1 MPGSL
6 PIPDPISNPLVCV
19 SSTDPAAISIN
30 KTDISSGPY
39 AEGDTITY
47 QVTVTNT
54 SSRDLSN
61 ATLTDS
67 LSSIFNISDPLG
79 LMTGGGVCIN
89 AGFTS
94 RITYDYIV
102 TRDNYFAGGVT
113 NTATLTS
120 ASVSAQ
126 DSYFVGI
133 NNSGEMNI
141 TKKVISNT
149 IYTLGSTIS
158 YQVDVWNSGGSNVNN
173 IRVLDSLSPFTV
185 TSDLSG
191 IMGQGRTFT
200 PGSAATC
207 TYDYIVTAAD
217 SEIGSVTNE
226 ASINVQIGN
235 NPPQVISDSTTTPLL
250 EPGQFAV
257 EKSIVTNGPYEVG
270 DTITYDI
277 SILNLTPLTVTGI
290 TIIDDLTP
298 ITYTSGNNNLL
309 TSSIDLAPNEA
320 AFVRYSYT
328 VTPSDEGTT
337 LINTATLTAANT
349 TTTTQV
355 VSVSAAIDDAP
366 VWDTQDTV
374 WETTDEYD
382 WEKSYEDLA

>member
-19 SSTDPAAISIN
+19 ASTDPAAISII

-47 QVTVTNT
+47 QVSVTNT

-94 RITYDYIV
+94 LITYDYVV
-102 TRDNYFAGGVT
+102 TNDNYVVGGVS

-126 DSYFVGI
+126 NSHFIGI
-133 NNSGEMNI
+133 DNSGVMNI
-141 TKKVISNT
+141 SKKVISNT

-173 IRVLDSLSPFTV
+173 IR
-185 TSDLSG
+185 
-191 IMGQGRTFT
+191 
-200 PGSAATC
+200 
-207 TYDYIVTAAD
+207 
-217 SEIGSVTNE
+217 
-226 ASINVQIGN
+226 
-235 NPPQVISDSTTTPLL
+235 
-250 EPGQFAV
+250 AV
-257 EKSIVTNGPYEVG
+257 
-270 DTITYDI
+270 
-277 SILNLTPLTVTGI
+277 
-290 TIIDDLTP
+290 
-298 ITYTSGNNNLL
+298 
-309 TSSIDLAPNEA
+309 
-320 AFVRYSYT
+320 SYT
-328 VTPSDEGTT
+328 HLT
-337 LINTATLTAANT
+337 LPTNRE
-349 TTTTQV
+349 V
-355 VSVSAAIDDAP
+355 
-366 VWDTQDTV
+366 
-374 WETTDEYD
+374 
-382 WEKSYEDLA
+382 

>member
-6 PIPDPISNPLVCV
+6 PIPDPISNPLVCTTSTAPASVTV
-19 SSTDPAAISIN
+19 S
-30 KTDISSGPY
+30 KTDISTGPY
-39 AEGDTITY
+39 SEGDTITY
-47 QVTVTNT
+47 QVAVTNNST
-54 SSRDLSN
+54 TDISN
-61 ATLTDS
+61 ATLTDT
-67 LSSIFNISDPLG
+67 LTGIFNISDPLG
-79 LMTGGGVCIN
+79 LLTGGVCIN

-94 RITYDYIV
+94 LITYDYVV
-102 TRDNYFAGGVT
+102 TNDNYVVGGVS

-126 DSYFVGI
+126 NSHFIGI
-133 NNSGEMNI
+133 DNSGVMNI
-141 TKKVISNT
+141 SKKVISNT

-173 IRVLDSLSPFTV
+173 IRVFDILSPFTV

-191 IMGQGRTFT
+191 IMGQGRTFI
-200 PGSAATC
+200 PGGAATC

-235 NPPQVISDSTTTPLL
+235 NLPQVISDSTTTPLL

-328 VTPSDEGTT
+328 AASGDEGTT

-349 TTTTQV
+349 TTQV
-355 VSVSAAIDDAP
+355 VSASAAIDDAP

-382 WEKSYEDLA
+382 WDKSYEDLA